1 MLMMFGIVVLRLAVA
16 LSKAG
21 SSEAA
26 AHTTTFALPSK
37 TRRGKL
43 HWGSTILVLVVWS
56 IIVRKKAFSQVFF
69 VTLMVKSSRWDIS
82 WGILQTWLLF
92 KSDLQLGIQF
102 CYLHIFNCCIKS
114 ASLTCKMPTKFN
126 HKRTIVSK

>member
-1 MLMMFGIVVLRLAVA
+1 MLMMFGIAVVVLRLAVA

-43 HWGSTILVLVVWS
+43 HWGFHNFS
-56 IIVRKKAFSQVFF
+56 ISSVEHHRSE
-69 VTLMVKSSRWDIS
+69 KS
-82 WGILQTWLLF
+82 F
-92 KSDLQLGIQF
+92 
-102 CYLHIFNCCIKS
+102 
-114 ASLTCKMPTKFN
+114 
-126 HKRTIVSK
+126 

>member
-1 MLMMFGIVVLRLAVA
+1 MLMMFGIVVVVVLRLAVA

-43 HWGSTILVLVVWS
+43 HWGFHNFS
-56 IIVRKKAFSQVFF
+56 ISSVEHHRSE
-69 VTLMVKSSRWDIS
+69 KS
-82 WGILQTWLLF
+82 F
-92 KSDLQLGIQF
+92 
-102 CYLHIFNCCIKS
+102 
-114 ASLTCKMPTKFN
+114 
-126 HKRTIVSK
+126 

>member
-1 MLMMFGIVVLRLAVA
+1 MLMMFGIVVVVVLELAVA

-43 HWGSTILVLVVWS
+43 HWGSTILVLVVLS

-69 VTLMVKSSRWDIS
+69 VTLMVKSSR
-82 WGILQTWLLF
+82 
-92 KSDLQLGIQF
+92 
-102 CYLHIFNCCIKS
+102 
-114 ASLTCKMPTKFN
+114 
-126 HKRTIVSK
+126 